1 MITGSGGAIRNKE
14 EEEKDT
20 ASGGAPTHRI
30 GIDIEVH
37 DWLDGEG
44 RWQPSSLGFQR
55 IGEGARGIRFRAA
68 MYL

>member
-1 MITGSGGAIRNKE
+1 M
-14 EEEKDT
+14 
-20 ASGGAPTHRI
+20 
-30 GIDIEVH
+30 EVH